1 LKEKEIERKRGKLK
15 KKKFSFKIEVS
26 YIIYLDSYMRQQD
39 DRNERI

>member
-1 LKEKEIERKRGKLK
+1 MVRRKKLREKKLK
-15 KKKFSFKIEVS
+15 KKKFSFRIEVS